1 VAVFGGTTPYVVT
14 LLTARTGSAYAAGIY
29 VIVAAVTSLLTVLKL
44 RETAARPLHALGE
57 LTAPASG

>member
-1 VAVFGGTTPYVVT
+1 VVT